1 MPRQK
6 RTSAPPDTSS
16 DTPKAK
22 RGRPAKAKSGS
33 PETAPLTGGHNDM
46 SDDQK
51 RALFLNGLGKL
62 ESLKEKM
69 AKLNA
74 DVRNIRKQMKSEG
87 YSKVEVDYA
96 LFLNKQSDDPDRIAE
111 EREAR
116 ERVAKWLARPEGFQ
130 GGLFD
135 GPGDGKD
142 RTPAVDRAFQE
153 GKTGGMAAVPCT
165 PPYDASTPQGQ
176 SWIKGWHEGQ
186 AVNAK
191 GFKSTQP
198 PAGDAD
204 GEEEGDEDDVRP
216 RHLREKGMP
225 SAGDKLN

>member
-1 MPRQK
+1 MARQK
-6 RTSAPPDTSS
+6 KAPAAAPDAEA
-16 DTPKAK
+16 PKK
-22 RGRPAKAKSGS
+22 RGRKPGAAKKPN

-62 ESLKEKM
+62 EAVKEKM

-74 DVRNIRKQMKSEG
+74 DARNIRKQMKSEG

-111 EREAR
+111 ERQAR

-142 RTPAVDRAFQE
+142 RTPAVDRAKEE
-153 GKTGGMAAVPCT
+153 GKTAGMQGESAK

-176 SWIKGWHEGQ
+176 AWLHGHADGQ
-186 AVNAK
+186 ATLAK
-191 GFKSTQP
+191 GFKPLP
-198 PAGDAD
+198 PSDEDED
-204 GEEEGDEDDVRP
+204 GEDVRP

-225 SAGDKLN
+225 SAGGAKLN